1 MNDEE
6 RALKILGDMRDNKQL
21 LYTLY
26 ARFAS
31 IFPEHHDFWQ
41 EISVE
46 KNTHALMLDAFI
58 SLYKSQHMA
67 LTERSFAITEIQE
80 ERERIKNFVKRLDE
94 GAEITLAF
102 ALEFALQ
109 TENAMI
115 EKEVFKYHDPDPED
129 FKKMAQI
136 LIADS
141 KRYYRKI
148 NRLSESIRRV

>member
-6 RALKILGDMRDNKQL
+6 RSLKILGDMRDNKQL
-21 LYTLY
+21 LYLLY

-31 IFPEHHDFWQ
+31 MFPEHHDFWQ

-58 SLYKSQHMA
+58 SLYKNQHMA

-80 ERERIKNFVKRLDE
+80 ERERIENFVKRLDE

-115 EKEVFKYHDPDPED
+115 EKEVFKYYDPDPED

-136 LIADS
+136 LVADS

-148 NRLSESIRRV
+148 NRLSESIRRA